1 MIIFMRNRVLF
12 YIAFYSVLI
21 ISMIIVR
28 RLFGDWADGIFI
40 AVLAF
45 VGVLFWLIRKRK
57 KK

>member
-1 MIIFMRNRVLF
+1 MRNRVLF